1 MIDEVDRTDALV
13 VARAGRSRATPVKT
27 MLSWIPGAHGL
38 QFRSEFWLAADA
50 TYYTGGRT
58 SLDGVAGHDFQSGTR
73 AGFTLSVPIGNG
85 FSAKASFGGWLT
97 AQNAATFDRIGLT
110 LQYRW
115 FDPETPLKL
124 AQVHA
129 VALPICDDHKLGQA

>member
-1 MIDEVDRTDALV
+1 VRGQDPIWTFQ
-13 VARAGRSRATPVKT
+13 
-27 MLSWIPGAHGL
+27 AHVGYNFGPNL
-38 QFRSEFWLAADA
+38 WLAADA
-50 TYYTGGRT
+50 IYYTGGRT
-58 SLDGVAGHDFQSGTR
+58 SLDGVAGHDFQSATR

-115 FDPETPLKL
+115 FDP
-124 AQVHA
+124 
-129 VALPICDDHKLGQA
+129 